1 MESVE
6 KIPKS
11 CASIAEDV
19 SVETANRETANR
31 ETASRRRAKSH
42 LAVVTEP
49 PAAAKPAGV
58 PEQVGLGGRDGN
70 FLSCL
75 RVPGVSGY
83 LIVC

>member
-11 CASIAEDV
+11 FAPIVEGE
-19 SVETANRETANR
+19 SVETSVETKD
-31 ETASRRRAKSH
+31 RRRAKSH
-42 LAVVTEP
+42 LAVVAEP
-49 PAAAKPAGV
+49 PAAVKPAGV
-58 PEQVGLGGRDGN
+58 PDQVGLGGRDGS

-75 RVPGVSGY
+75 RVPGMSGY

>member
-1 MESVE
+1 LESVE

-11 CASIAEDV
+11 FASIVEGG
-19 SVETANRETANR
+19 SVETSKVET
-31 ETASRRRAKSH
+31 SQVRRAKSH
-42 LAVVTEP
+42 LAVVAEP

-70 FLSCL
+70 VLSCL